1 MQYLMSLMQCLWNPL
16 QHTMCAG
23 SVIWNHITAQLRQL
37 SAYLY
42 ISHSC
47 FCFPLYPLIIL
58 LILSYAGQT
67 QKKILE
73 MHTQSCIPTTYLTC
87 KDLDLHKCWRIHTLT
102 PFTAGKH
109 HPLLGFPHHFLP
121 FSSCNLIGCCMGE
134 AHCRGRNQGEG
145 GFPRLARL
153 IHTKPTTY
161 TRALIHTYRESLLF
175 SFEHTSRFWLQ
186 SAGKLFMSSAGFKML
201 PSR

>member
-1 MQYLMSLMQCLWNPL
+1 MPL
-16 QHTMCAG
+16 K
-23 SVIWNHITAQLRQL
+23 SS
-37 SAYLY
+37 SAYNVCRKCNLKPHY
-42 ISHSC
+42 CSVKAAISISLHFTQLLPFS
-47 FCFPLYPLIIL
+47 FIFPHYFANSFLCRSNSVKDQNL
-58 LILSYAGQT
+58 
-67 QKKILE
+67 LE

-87 KDLDLHKCWRIHTLT
+87 KDLDLHRHWRTHTLT

-109 HPLLGFPHHFLP
+109 HPLLGFPHHSLP
-121 FSSCNLIGCCMGE
+121 FSSCDLIGCCMGE

-161 TRALIHTYRESLLF
+161 TCALIHTYRESLLF
-175 SFEHTSRFWLQ
+175 SFKRMSRFWLQ
-186 SAGKLFMSSAGFKML
+186 SAGKLFTSSAGFKVL